1 MEKTKL
7 SARVIIT
14 SARSLMALVA
24 AHSLGRR
31 GVEVIGADCV
41 KPTMLQFSKYTFA
54 NETYHR
60 HLDDPEKFLSDIESI
75 IDKHRPDDD
84 RPYILMPIFHEI
96 FLIIKH
102 KQRLEKKITVA
113 TPDNSMLEQIFP
125 KDKLAKTA
133 GKLDVNIPETLIP
146 DADAN
151 IDTLSEDI
159 DFPCLIKPRNSS
171 GGRGIHKIE
180 SQEELKLMFKKVKD
194 DFGEPPLI
202 QTLVDGEEF
211 CHTVIY
217 EHGNAGSSGA
227 YRNLHSYPAD
237 FGSGVVR
244 EAINPHIF
252 DEQTKPLFEHIGWN
266 GLAEID
272 YLWDGNEEHVPYLI
286 EINPRF
292 WAGMFHSV
300 KSGVDFPWLNFH
312 LFAYGKL
319 PEAKPVQISGKK
331 TKEPITWLLS
341 IIEES
346 IDLATDFEDIKS
358 AGVDAMKQI
367 KKKDF
372 KGAFNVIISSL
383 KEGVNIKEAY
393 KHYKHG
399 VKDAKDIESQFSEGD
414 DPFVAIGG
422 LYILTYWLKY
432 KKLPPEASGD

>member
-24 AHSLGRR
+24 AHSLGKR
-31 GVEVIGADCV
+31 GVEVVGADCV
-41 KPTMLQFSKYTFA
+41 KPTMLQFSKYTYA

-60 HLDDPEKFLSDIESI
+60 HLDDPEQFLSDIETI
-75 IDKHRPDDD
+75 IDKHKPDDD
-84 RPYILMPIFHEI
+84 RPYILMPIFHEN
-96 FLIIKH
+96 FLIIQN
-102 KQRLEKKITVA
+102 KQRLEKRITVA
-113 TPDNSMLEQIFP
+113 TPDKLMLEQVFP

-133 GKLDVNIPETLIP
+133 QKLDVNIPTTLIP
-146 DADAN
+146 DSDAD
-151 IDTLSEDI
+151 IDKFLEDV

-171 GGRGIHKIE
+171 GGRGIHKVDD
-180 SQEELKLMFKKVKD
+180 SEELKAMFQKVKNE
-194 DFGEPPLI
+194 FGEPPLI
-202 QTLVDGEEF
+202 QALVDGEEF

-217 EHGNAGSSGA
+217 DDGKEGASGA

-237 FGSGVVR
+237 FGSGAIR
-244 EAINPHIF
+244 EAIDPYIF
-252 DEQTKPLFEHIGWN
+252 NEQTKPLFENIGWN

-272 YLWDGNEEHVPYLI
+272 YMWDGNKNHTPHLI
-286 EINPRF
+286 EVNPRF

-300 KSGVDFPWLNFH
+300 QSGVDFPWLNFH

-319 PEAKPVQISGKK
+319 PEEKSVQISGKK

-346 IDLATDFEDIKS
+346 VDLATNFEDIKS
-358 AGVDAMKQI
+358 AGEEAIKLI

-372 KGAFNVIISSL
+372 KGAFNGIISSL
-383 KEGVNIKEAY
+383 KDSVSIKEAR
-393 KHYKHG
+393 KHYKHQ

-432 KKLPPEASGD
+432 KKLPPEVGGD